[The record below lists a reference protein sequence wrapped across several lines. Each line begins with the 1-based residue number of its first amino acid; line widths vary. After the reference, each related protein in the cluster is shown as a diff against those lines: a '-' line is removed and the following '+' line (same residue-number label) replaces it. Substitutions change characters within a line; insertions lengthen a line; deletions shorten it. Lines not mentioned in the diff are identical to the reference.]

1 MSSFEALTLHRL
13 LLAVILSVILF
24 LGYSILSVFFI
35 PIAWAGVL
43 AYVTWPAYTRLL
55 TRLAY
60 RHNLAAALMTL
71 SLALL
76 IIIPL
81 LLAIIVLN
89 VEVSHVYRVI
99 EQKISS
105 QNVALPDFVK
115 KWPFANE
122 LQKTLDNL
130 MNNPDAFKE
139 QLQAWFQKAFGA
151 AAQVASGISKNL
163 AKLSMALFIL
173 FFFYR
178 DGQKIMQQIQQGLA
192 VLIGD
197 KVHGYIGAIGDTT
210 RAVVYGIVLTAV
222 AQGFLAGIG
231 YAFVGMESPIFL
243 ACITTLVAMIP
254 FGTPFAW
261 GSVAV
266 WLLSQ
271 GYTVEALG
279 LAAWGTFVISWV
291 DNIIRPLVISSAT
304 EIPFLA
310 VMFGVLGGLAAFGMI
325 GLFIGPVILAVLI
338 AIWRQWLESEQNLA
352 KTKS

>member
-13 LLAVILSVILF
+13 LLAVVVSILLY
-24 LGYSILSVFFI
+24 LGYNILAVFLT
-35 PIAWAGVL
+35 PMAWAGVL

-55 TRLAY
+55 ARLGQ
-60 RHNLAAALMTL
+60 RHNLTAALMTL

-81 LLAIIVLN
+81 LLAVVVLN
-89 VEVSHVYRVI
+89 IEAANVYRII
-99 EQKISS
+99 EQKIIS
-105 QNVALPDFVK
+105 QNLVLPEFAK
-115 KWPFANE
+115 KWPFAHE
-122 LQKTLDNL
+122 LQKILDQL
-130 MNNPDAFKE
+130 MNNPEAFKE

-197 KVHGYIGAIGDTT
+197 KVHSYIGAIGDTT

-266 WLLSQ
+266 WLLTQ
-271 GYTVEALG
+271 GYTVDALI
-279 LAAWGTFVISWV
+279 LAAWGTLVISWV

-325 GLFIGPVILAVLI
+325 GLFVGPVILAVLI
-338 AIWRQWLESEQNLA
+338 AIWRQWLESEQNLI
-352 KTKS
+352 KT

>member
-13 LLAVILSVILF
+13 LLAVLVCILLY
-24 LGYSILSVFFI
+24 LGYNILAVFLT
-35 PIAWAGVL
+35 PMAWAGVL
-43 AYVTWPAYTRLL
+43 AYVTWPAYKRILVRLGQ
-55 TRLAY
+55 

-81 LLAIIVLN
+81 LLAVIVLN
-89 VEVSHVYRVI
+89 VEAANVYRII
-99 EQKISS
+99 EQKIIH
-105 QNVALPDFVK
+105 QNLVLPEFAK

-122 LQKTLDNL
+122 LQKILDNL
-130 MNNPDAFKE
+130 MTHPEAFKE

-271 GYTVEALG
+271 GYTVDALI
-279 LAAWGTFVISWV
+279 LAAWGTLVISWV

-325 GLFIGPVILAVLI
+325 GLFVGPVILAVLI
-338 AIWRQWLESEQNLA
+338 AIWRQWLESEQNLI
-352 KTKS
+352 KT

>member
-13 LLAVILSVILF
+13 LLAVLVCILLY
-24 LGYSILSVFFI
+24 LGYNILAVFLT
-35 PIAWAGVL
+35 PMAWAGVL
-43 AYVTWPAYTRLL
+43 AYVTWPAYKRILVRLGQ
-55 TRLAY
+55 

-81 LLAIIVLN
+81 LLAVIVLN
-89 VEVSHVYRVI
+89 VEAANVYRII
-99 EQKISS
+99 EQKIIH
-105 QNVALPDFVK
+105 QNLVLPEFAK

-122 LQKTLDNL
+122 LQKILDNL
-130 MNNPDAFKE
+130 MTHPEAFKE

-271 GYTVEALG
+271 GYTVDALI
-279 LAAWGTFVISWV
+279 LAAWGTLVISWV

-325 GLFIGPVILAVLI
+325 GLFVGPVILAVLI
-338 AIWRQWLESEQNLA
+338 AIWRQWLESEQSLI
-352 KTKS
+352 KT

>member
-13 LLAVILSVILF
+13 LLAVVVSILLY
-24 LGYSILSVFFI
+24 LGYNILAVFLT
-35 PIAWAGVL
+35 PMAWAGVL
-43 AYVTWPAYTRLL
+43 AYVTWPAYKRILVRLGQ
-55 TRLAY
+55 

-81 LLAIIVLN
+81 LLAVIVLN
-89 VEVSHVYRVI
+89 VEAANVYRII
-99 EQKISS
+99 EQKIIS
-105 QNVALPDFVK
+105 QNLVLPEFAK

-122 LQKTLDNL
+122 LQKILDNL
-130 MNNPDAFKE
+130 MTHPEAFRE

-197 KVHGYIGAIGDTT
+197 KVHGYMGAIGDTT

-271 GYTVEALG
+271 GYTVDALI
-279 LAAWGTFVISWV
+279 LAAWGTLVISWV

-325 GLFIGPVILAVLI
+325 GLFVGPVILAVLI
-338 AIWRQWLESEQNLA
+338 AIWRQWLESEQSLI
-352 KTKS
+352 KT

>member
-1 MSSFEALTLHRL
+1 MSSFEANTLHRL
-13 LLAVILSVILF
+13 LLVVLVSILLY
-24 LGYSILSVFFI
+24 LGYHIVVIFLT
-35 PIAWAGVL
+35 PMAWAGVL

-55 TRLAY
+55 VRLGY
-60 RHNLAAALMTL
+60 HHNTAAAFMTL
-71 SLALL
+71 ALALL

-89 VEVSHVYRVI
+89 VEAANVYRII

-105 QNVALPDFVK
+105 QNLVLPDFAK
-115 KWPFANE
+115 SWPFANE
-122 LQKTLDNL
+122 LQKILDNL
-130 MNNPDAFKE
+130 MNNPDAFKQ

-151 AAQVASGISKNL
+151 AAQVASSVGKNL
-163 AKLSMALFIL
+163 GKLTMALFTL

-178 DGQKIMQQIQQGLA
+178 DGQKIMQQIRQGLT

-197 KVHGYIGAIGDTT
+197 KVHGYMTAIGDTT

-243 ACITTLVAMIP
+243 ACITTLVALIP

-266 WLLSQ
+266 WLLTQ
-271 GYTVEALG
+271 GYTAEAFI

-325 GLFIGPVILAVLI
+325 GLFVGPVILAVLI
-338 AIWRQWLESEQNLA
+338 AIWRQWLESERQSQA
-352 KTKS
+352 TQT